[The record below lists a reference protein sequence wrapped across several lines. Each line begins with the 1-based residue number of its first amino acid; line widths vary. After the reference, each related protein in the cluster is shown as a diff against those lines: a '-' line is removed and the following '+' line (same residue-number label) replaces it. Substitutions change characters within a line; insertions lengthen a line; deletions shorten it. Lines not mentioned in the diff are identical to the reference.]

1 MIERR
6 NETNLMKVVTQSP
19 ATSVKPQIA
28 EPKSRVFVWLKRIV
42 LWLIVGIIAL
52 AAIGAAYQAIATA
65 MGKRAYPPQGEL
77 VDMGGYNL
85 HIYCMGED
93 SPTVI
98 LETGLGTMLADWA
111 NIQPEVASTTRICAY
126 DRAGVGWSD
135 PGLQPRDPQQIA
147 QELHTLLD
155 KANIPG
161 PYVLVGQSFGGLYV
175 RMYAAQYPEDV
186 AGMVL
191 VDASH
196 PDMWSRFPP
205 EVSTAL
211 SGNEQQASLLILLS
225 RFGLFR
231 LSAGDSFVDCGLPP
245 EQCAQERAFA
255 LSTQR
260 MAVWAAE
267 MYAPERDAQV
277 RATGSLGTM
286 PLIVLTAGD
295 HSRDFA
301 ASLPSEIRTPE
312 TLRQFEQIWQEL
324 QSELAALSTN
334 SNHRLVD
341 GAGHSSFQFDPAYT
355 PITDAAILRVIEATR
370 TGEPLNP

>member
-6 NETNLMKVVTQSP
+6 IETNLMKVVTQSP

-85 HIYCMGED
+85 HIYCMGEG

-111 NIQPEVASTTRICAY
+111 NVQPEVASTTRICAY

-211 SGNEQQASLLILLS
+211 SGSEQQASLLILLS

-231 LSAGDSFVDCGLPP
+231 LTAGDSFVDCGLPP
-245 EQCAQERAFA
+245 EQCAQERSFA

-355 PITDAAILRVIEATR
+355 PITDAAILQVIEATR

>member
-1 MIERR
+1 
-6 NETNLMKVVTQSP
+6 MKVVTQSP
-19 ATSVKPQIA
+19 ATSVKPQTTK
-28 EPKSRVFVWLKRIV
+28 PRSRAFVRLKRIV
-42 LWLIVGIIAL
+42 LWLVIGIVTL
-52 AAIGAAYQAIATA
+52 AAIGAAYQTIATA
-65 MGKRAYPPQGEL
+65 MDKRAYPPSGQL
-77 VDMGGYNL
+77 VNIGGYNL
-85 HIYCMGED
+85 HIYCIGQG

-111 NIQPEVASTTRICAY
+111 NVQPEVAGTTRICAY

-147 QELHTLLD
+147 QDLHTLLNE
-155 KANIPG
+155 ANIPG
-161 PYVLVGQSFGGLYV
+161 PYVLVGQSFGGLYT

-186 AGMVL
+186 AGIVL

-205 EVSTAL
+205 EVTTAL

-231 LSAGDSFVDCGLPP
+231 LTAGDYFVDCGLPL

-286 PLIVLTAGD
+286 PLIVLTASD

-301 ASLPSEIRTPE
+301 ASMPASTPSETR
-312 TLRQFEQIWQEL
+312 RQFEQIWQEL

-334 SNHRLVD
+334 SIHRLVD
-341 GAGHSSFQFDPAYT
+341 GAGHSSFQFDPDYS
-355 PITDAAILRVIEATR
+355 PITNAAILQVIEAAR
-370 TGEPLNP
+370 TGRPLEVK